1 MPFFSTIILKI
12 LFIIIIGDN
21 MRKYY
26 LFQIRKEFYELYQN
40 NTLALYK
47 LLYNIYKLDKN
58 NFSYGIS
65 LYNQLCE
72 TINVSHLKNYF
83 QNKKNIINKKNK
95 YLFSSNQYYEK
106 TIMQINLSSIIILTN
121 VNIPCILKIINYY
134 NKYIFICD
142 FNNSDYFW
150 LKDR

>member
-1 MPFFSTIILKI
+1 
-12 LFIIIIGDN
+12 

-106 TIMQINLSSIIILTN
+106 TIMQINHSSIIILTN
-121 VNIPCILKIINYY
+121 VNIPCILQIINYY